1 MTGKFL
7 IDMTDPRFLIASND
21 DVMAFVRR
29 TNPSAHGDVGSVLL
43 ELGKQIVGSH
53 AYCPSYRS
61 MAYVVLHTE
70 SSRIF
75 AIAFG
80 QRGLAFR
87 LDEGTIAEAID
98 DGGTLAPEIGSDWVR
113 FPPWGSKD
121 VAAAFEARLRRWS
134 AAAFQNAAAS

>member
-1 MTGKFL
+1 MAGKFL
-7 IDMTDPRFLIASND
+7 IDLTDARFLIASND

-29 TNPSAHGDVGSVLL
+29 TSPSAHSDVGSVLL
-43 ELGKQIVGSH
+43 SLGKQIVGSH

-87 LDEGTIAEAID
+87 LATRTIAEALA
-98 DGGTLAPEIGSDWVR
+98 DGGTPAPEIGSDWVS
-113 FPPWGSKD
+113 FPPWSPKD
-121 VAAAFEARLRRWS
+121 PAAGNARLARWS
-134 AAAFQNAAAS
+134 AAAFQNAASID